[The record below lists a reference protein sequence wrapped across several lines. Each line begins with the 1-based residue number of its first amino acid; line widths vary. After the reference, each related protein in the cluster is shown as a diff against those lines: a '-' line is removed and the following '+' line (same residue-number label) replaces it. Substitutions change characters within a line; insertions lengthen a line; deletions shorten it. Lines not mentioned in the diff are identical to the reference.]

1 MWTEFLQHWNERSF
15 FLEDHLTAA
24 SDFELYTD
32 ASGAY
37 GYGAYYQGQWFW
49 GDWESSQL
57 PGLYSETSTAYQK
70 LFPIVVAACAW
81 GHTWQQKHILFYCDN
96 EATVCKLY
104 QQRGVL
110 KPFNSKTPETI
121 NT

>member
-1 MWTEFLQHWNERSF
+1 MWTEFIQHWNGRSF

-32 ASGAY
+32 ASGAH
-37 GYGAYYQGQWFW
+37 GHGAYYQGQWFR
-49 GDWESSQL
+49 GDWKPSQL
-57 PGLYSETSTAYQK
+57 PGLNSETSTAYQK

-110 KPFNSKTPETI
+110 KPFNSKTSETI